1 MWVVRRAPASARS
14 RHTRSERLEHGSAA
28 CPRGGPGDGAAS
40 TRTGRLGGRRK
51 RRARERES
59 AFPVERAERILSIP
73 LFCPLLG
80 LSALPSES
88 EPLTCGLGGHGGASR
103 QDSVECAFQGGRT
116 GLPWSRQDAHDRPLE
131 GTP

>member
-73 LFCPLLG
+73 LFSPLLG
-80 LSALPSES
+80 LPALPSGWK
-88 EPLTCGLGGHGGASR
+88 PVTCGLGGNAGASS
-103 QDSVECAFQGGRT
+103 QDSLECAFQAGPDGAT
-116 GLPWSRQDAHDRPLE
+116 ME
-131 GTP
+131 